1 MDGFDAEKPD
11 ELLELEKLELKSTA
25 LLAMG
30 YRNEK
35 ADWLA
40 KIKKVREPLSEF
52 VTLIN

>member
-1 MDGFDAEKPD
+1 MDGFGAEKPN

-25 LLAMG
+25 ILA

-40 KIKKVREPLSEF
+40 KIKKVKEPLSEF